1 MRIGVLGSGS
11 VGQTLGGK
19 LVSLGH
25 EVMMG
30 CRQAGN
36 EKAAAW
42 AREAGPLAD
51 EGNFAAAAGFGEL
64 LVNATAGSASLDAL
78 VSAQAENLAG
88 KVLLD
93 VANPLDFSAGM
104 PPTLTICNTE
114 SLGEKIQAAFPE
126 ARVVKGLNTV
136 NADVMVEPSIVPGSH
151 TIFMAGN
158 DGDAKGEVR
167 SLLESFG
174 WPAADVMDLGG
185 IESARGMEMYL
196 PLWLELYGAAGSP
209 HLNVKVVTA

>member
-1 MRIGVLGSGS
+1 MRIGVLGTGIA
-11 VGQTLGGK
+11 GQTLAGK

-30 CRQAGN
+30 SRQAGN

-51 EGNFAAAAGFGEL
+51 EGNFAEAAGFGEL

-78 VSAQAENLAG
+78 VSAQPENLTG

-126 ARVVKGLNTV
+126 ARVVKALNTV
-136 NADVMVEPSIVPGSH
+136 NADVMVDPSIVPGVGLAP
-151 TIFMAGN
+151 M
-158 DGDAKGEVR
+158 
-167 SLLESFG
+167 
-174 WPAADVMDLGG
+174 
-185 IESARGMEMYL
+185 
-196 PLWLELYGAAGSP
+196 
-209 HLNVKVVTA
+209 